1 MLQTMSSTTRNNG
14 CTLRIGIGVAEGPR
28 ALDAVLSACSTA
40 RADLG
45 GAKPHLAMVVTTA
58 HPGADLSCAVRDAL
72 GPVGL
77 TGGVT
82 AALLTEHGVITE
94 GALVL
99 CVSDAEGGTNGVA
112 ARAGRSLAEAAQAS
126 ARLVLAG
133 WPFRGRY
140 PRGIG
145 FSFVGHG
152 HGAPATDF
160 LTSWRELM
168 GPKMRTVCGVM
179 TTPHVFGAPGGS
191 ALASV
196 GCLEA
201 PYAMGLGLA
210 EGCTDASPDPDVL
223 IHGSVEAARTALK
236 WLEDQPARL
245 VVAMESVARFR
256 ALGSHASRE
265 WAAIREQ
272 VHQHDGSTKVCV
284 GWLCDEVAAYGRGIH
299 PVAAPG
305 ALVVSALG
313 DIAREN
319 ERLS

>member
-14 CTLRIGIGVAEGPR
+14 CTLRIGIGVAEGPEPL
-28 ALDAVLSACSTA
+28 AAVLTACTTA
-40 RADLG
+40 RADIG
-45 GAKPHLAMVVTTA
+45 GASPHLAVVVTTA
-58 HPGADLSCAVRDAL
+58 YPGADLSCAVRSVL
-72 GPVGL
+72 GPVGI

-82 AALLTEHGVITE
+82 AGLLTEQGVITN

-99 CVSDAEGGTNGVA
+99 CVSDADGGTSGVA
-112 ARAGRSLAEAAQAS
+112 ARHGRNLADAAQAS

-145 FSFVGHG
+145 FAFAGQGS
-152 HGAPATDF
+152 GAPATDF
-160 LTSWRELM
+160 LASWRELM

-179 TTPHVFGAPGGS
+179 TTPHLFGGS
-191 ALASV
+191 SADLLASV

-210 EGCTDASPDPDVL
+210 EGSPDAAPDADML

-245 VVAMESVARFR
+245 VVALESVARFR
-256 ALGSHASRE
+256 ALGAAASRE
-265 WAAIREQ
+265 WASIREQ
-272 VHQHDGSTKVCV
+272 VHQHDGTSKVCV
-284 GWLCDEVAAYGRGIH
+284 GWLCDEVAAYGRGVH

-305 ALVVSALG
+305 ALVVTALG
-313 DIAREN
+313 DVARDG
-319 ERLS
+319 ERL